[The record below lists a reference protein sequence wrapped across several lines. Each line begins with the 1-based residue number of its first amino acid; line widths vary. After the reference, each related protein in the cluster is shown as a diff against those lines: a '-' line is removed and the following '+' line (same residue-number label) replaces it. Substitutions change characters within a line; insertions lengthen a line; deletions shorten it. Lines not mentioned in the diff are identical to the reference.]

1 MWKNEI
7 SPIALAHLYRPSQ
20 RRPPESWASF
30 FCSLNFL
37 LSLVGY
43 GLTMAL
49 LAPFGANV
57 DVSLGENIYFTYPY
71 RVFQI
76 LVSLS
81 ALYTVRN
88 HPLPRINFKILLIVI
103 YWILYF
109 TRAFW
114 DLFISN
120 SHTTSS
126 ILYVLCY
133 IIVDFLPL
141 LAIMKGWDQINF
153 TQIRKWILVLGFLGL
168 IFCLRNM
175 QSQIQASWTGDIG
188 RVAATAMLHTQALGT
203 FGTSIA
209 IVAFFSFF
217 SESKILF
224 RLFSFFCF
232 FLAVYM
238 MLKAG
243 SRGPFFGLFI
253 SIATW
258 LACRR
263 KNMIFVVLTA
273 SFFLTLFLIFQDQI
287 IDFVSKIS
295 PTMAHRA
302 QLTLSEGDTSGRD
315 VLWKEFFIEIRENP
329 IFGYKLDRFGSPHSM
344 IFDGFMMFGVF
355 GGWIVSAM
363 IALGCLSLI
372 KGFRS
377 GKKESWWMMLLLLTL
392 SQSFTGG
399 QTSSC
404 ILQAPLLLIFILDGK
419 GLLEKPFNS
428 TFQPKRNY
436 VPKN

>member
-1 MWKNEI
+1 MLKNEI
-7 SPIALAHLYRPSQ
+7 LPITPARPSISSLGN
-20 RRPPESWASF
+20 PPRSWASF

-49 LAPFGANV
+49 LAPLGANV
-57 DVSLGENIYFTYPY
+57 DTSLGENIYFTYPY
-71 RVFQI
+71 RAFQVSVSI
-76 LVSLS
+76 L
-81 ALYTVRN
+81 ALYMVRN
-88 HPLPRINFKILLIVI
+88 RPLPRIDFKVLLIAT
-103 YWILYF
+103 YWLFYF
-109 TRAFW
+109 ARAFW
-114 DLFISN
+114 DLFIN
-120 SHTTSS
+120 TSHHASS
-126 ILYVLCY
+126 VLYVLCY

-153 TQIRKWILVLGFLGL
+153 TRVRKWILVLGFIGL
-168 IFCLRNM
+168 LFCLRNM

-217 SESKILF
+217 SERKIIW
-224 RLFSFFCF
+224 RLFSLFVF
-232 FLAVYM
+232 FLGVYM

-258 LACRR
+258 LSCRK

-273 SFFLTLFLIFQDQI
+273 SIFFIFCLLLQDQI
-287 IDFVSKIS
+287 MDLVSKIS

-302 QLTLSEGDTSGRD
+302 QLTLSEGDTSGRNL
-315 VLWKEFFIEIRENP
+315 LWEEFFIEIKANP
-329 IFGYKLDRFGSPHSM
+329 ILGYKLDRFGSPHSM
-344 IFDGFMMFGVF
+344 IFDGFMMFGIF

-363 IALGCLSLI
+363 IALGCLSVI

-377 GKKESWWMMLLLLTL
+377 GRKECWWMMLLLLTL
-392 SQSFTGG
+392 SQAFTGG

-404 ILQAPLLLIFILDGK
+404 ILQVPLLLIFILDGN
-419 GLLEKPFNS
+419 GLLGKALTPNFRA
-428 TFQPKRNY
+428 KRNY
-436 VPKN
+436 D